1 MILADPA
8 LIVPATG
15 SIFACDLNGTVP
27 AQPADPASVRSQWN
41 FVDTTAS
48 SWSGKCGVTTGLWDL
63 RESAGRG
70 HRPALYVDRLNP
82 TER

>member
-8 LIVPATG
+8 LIVLATG

-41 FVDTTAS
+41 FVDTDSFFMVRQMRGDDWFVGPAR
-48 SWSGKCGVTTGLWDL
+48 KCRPG
-63 RESAGRG
+63 SPAG
-70 HRPALYVDRLNP
+70 PVC
-82 TER
+82 